1 MPFTFSHP
9 AIVLP
14 FFKNK
19 KWSITGLI
27 IGSMAPDF
35 EFFFR
40 MRTQSEISH
49 TFHGLLLIDFPLAII
64 VVILFHGILKKSLIS
79 NSPDFVQNRLVE
91 LKNSNWFDYFKKN
104 SFIVILSFFVGAF
117 SHFFWD
123 SLTHWDGYVV
133 QRVSFLNILLFSFP
147 IYDWIQY
154 ISSIVGLVAL
164 GLCFFKIPQNSD
176 STSNVSLV
184 FWIIT
189 LFFASIVVFLRFT
202 LVVGWH
208 RVADIIIGVLSSIVI
223 ALTFTSVIFMK
234 YKRS

>member
-164 GLCFFKIPQNSD
+164 GLYFFKIPQNSD

-223 ALTFTSVIFMK
+223 ALTFTSVVFMK

>member
-164 GLCFFKIPQNSD
+164 GVYFFKMPQNSD

>member
-164 GLCFFKIPQNSD
+164 GLYFFKIPQNSD

>member
-14 FFKNK
+14 FFKNE

-49 TFHGLLLIDFPLAII
+49 TFYGLLVIDFPLAIL
-64 VVILFHGILKKSLIS
+64 VTILFHGILKRSIIS

-104 SFIVILSFFVGAF
+104 SLIVILSFFVGAI

-123 SLTHWDGYVV
+123 SVTHWDGYVV
-133 QRVSFLNILLFSFP
+133 QRVPLLNNILFSFP
-147 IYDWIQY
+147 LYDWIQY
-154 ISSIVGLVAL
+154 ISSVIGLFVLAL
-164 GLCFFKIPQNSD
+164 YFFKIPKNCD
-176 STSNVSLV
+176 DTSNVSV
-184 FWIIT
+184 AFWVVT
-189 LFFASIVVFLRFT
+189 LFFASIAIFLRFT
-202 LVVGWH
+202 IVVGWH
-208 RVADIIIGVLSSIVI
+208 RVADIIIGVLSSTVI
-223 ALTFTSVIFMK
+223 ALTFSSIIFMK
-234 YKRS
+234 YKRA